1 MLAHSLVGNGMILA
15 TFFAAWAAQS
25 APEQALP
32 IAASKPL
39 FSYFGC
45 LFDPIAE
52 KTGDRL
58 PAGRTERE
66 QIVTEILARCA
77 ARRSTSRNAA
87 RLAAPSGSGKAE
99 IERAFLAAE
108 SELRFLIVDREK
120 AMAASDAFCRAR
132 GDEPGC

>member
-1 MLAHSLVGNGMILA
+1 M
-15 TFFAAWAAQS
+15 
-25 APEQALP
+25 
-32 IAASKPL
+32 
-39 FSYFGC
+39 
-45 LFDPIAE
+45 
-52 KTGDRL
+52 
-58 PAGRTERE
+58 
-66 QIVTEILARCA
+66 TEILARCA

-99 IERAFLAAE
+99 IERALLAAE